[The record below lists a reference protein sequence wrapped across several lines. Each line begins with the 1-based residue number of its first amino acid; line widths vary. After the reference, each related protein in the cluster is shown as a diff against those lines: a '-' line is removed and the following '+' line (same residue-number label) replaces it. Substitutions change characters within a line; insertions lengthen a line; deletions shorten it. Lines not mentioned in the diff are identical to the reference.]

1 MTRGSVEMNA
11 RSFVGLVAIL
21 AAMCVAGLAQ
31 NRAAPMAPGAGSTT
45 KESRSMN
52 IHTESFGHT
61 PQGEEVFLYTLTSA
75 KGLRAQIMNYGAI
88 IVSMAVPDRHG
99 ALGDV
104 LLGHDSL
111 DNYIERGGCAA
122 AVIGRYANRIGNA
135 QFTLDG
141 VEYKLAAN
149 NGPNHLHGGRKG
161 FDQRVW
167 KQEEATASDDR
178 AWVKLSYLSPDG
190 EEGYPGNLR
199 CTVTYTLTDKDELR
213 IDYEAETDKKTVV
226 NLTNHAYW
234 NLAGQGNGD
243 VLGHE
248 MMINANRFT
257 VVDKGLIPTGVTAS
271 VVDMPLDFLA
281 PKKIGSRIR
290 QLGNGYDH
298 NYVINGEPDELK
310 LCARVREPGTGRVME
325 VWTTEPGVQ
334 LYTANHMNGSLLG
347 KGDKAYVKY
356 AAFCLE
362 TQHYPDSPNK
372 PDFPSTVLEPGQK
385 FTSQTVYKFSTK

>member
-1 MTRGSVEMNA
+1 MNA
-11 RSFVGLVAIL
+11 RIYMGLVAV
-21 AAMCVAGLAQ
+21 AAAVCAAGLA
-31 NRAAPMAPGAGSTT
+31 RSAAGSMDSGTGSTT
-45 KESRSMN
+45 KENGSMN
-52 IHTESFGHT
+52 THTESFGRT
-61 PQGEEVFLYTLTSA
+61 PEGEEVFLYTLTSA
-75 KGLRAQIMNYGAI
+75 KGLRARITNYGAI

-111 DNYIERGGCAA
+111 DKYIERGGCAA

-135 QFTLDG
+135 QFVLDG

-149 NGPNHLHGGRKG
+149 NGPNHLHGGKKG
-161 FDQRVW
+161 FDRMVW
-167 KQEEATASDDR
+167 KQEEATASEDR
-178 AWVKLSYLSPDG
+178 AWVKLSYLSKDG

-199 CTVTYTLTDKDELR
+199 CTVTYTLTNDDELR
-213 IDYEAETDKKTVV
+213 IDYEAQTDKKTVV

-248 MMINANRFT
+248 LMIHANRFT
-257 VVDKGLIPTGVTAS
+257 LVDKGLIPTGVTAS
-271 VVDMPLDFLA
+271 VVDTPLDFLA
-281 PKKIGSRIR
+281 PRKIGAGIR
-290 QLGNGYDH
+290 QLSNGYDH
-298 NYVINGEPDELK
+298 NYIINGRPGELK
-310 LCARVREPGTGRVME
+310 PCAWVRDPGTGRVME

-347 KGDKAYVKY
+347 KGDKAYVKH

-372 PDFPSTVLEPGQK
+372 PEFPSTVLEPGKK
-385 FTSQTVYKFSTK
+385 FTSTTIHKFSTK

>member
-1 MTRGSVEMNA
+1 
-11 RSFVGLVAIL
+11 
-21 AAMCVAGLAQ
+21 
-31 NRAAPMAPGAGSTT
+31 
-45 KESRSMN
+45 MN

-61 PQGEEVFLYTLTSA
+61 PEGEEISLYTLTSA
-75 KGLRAQIMNYGAI
+75 KGLRVRIMNYGAI
-88 IVSMAVPDRHG
+88 VVSLAVPDRHG
-99 ALGDV
+99 KLDDI

-111 DNYIERGGCAA
+111 ETYLSRGGCAA

-135 QFTLDG
+135 RFVLDG

-149 NGPNHLHGGRKG
+149 NGPNHLHGGMKG
-161 FDQRVW
+161 FDRKVW
-167 KQEEATASDDR
+167 KQEEVTASEDR
-178 AWVKLSYLSPDG
+178 AWVRLSYLSQDG
-190 EEGYPGNLR
+190 EEGYPGNLQCR
-199 CTVTYTLTDKDELR
+199 VTYTLTNDDELR
-213 IDYEAETDKKTVV
+213 IDYEAQTDKKTVV

-234 NLAGQGNGD
+234 NLAGQGNGN

-248 MMINANRFT
+248 LMINANRFT
-257 VVDKGLIPTGVTAS
+257 VVDKGLIPTGMTVS
-271 VVDMPLDFLA
+271 VVDTPLDFLS

-290 QLGNGYDH
+290 QLSNGYDH
-298 NYVINGEPDELK
+298 NYILNGRPGELK
-310 LCARVREPGTGRVME
+310 LCAKVHEPTTGRIME

-372 PDFPSTVLEPGQK
+372 PAFPSTVLEPGAK
-385 FTSQTVYKFSTK
+385 FVSQTIHKFSTK

>member
-1 MTRGSVEMNA
+1 
-11 RSFVGLVAIL
+11 
-21 AAMCVAGLAQ
+21 
-31 NRAAPMAPGAGSTT
+31 
-45 KESRSMN
+45 MN

-61 PQGEEVFLYTLTSA
+61 PEGEEISLYTLTSA
-75 KGLRAQIMNYGAI
+75 KGLRVRIMNYGAI
-88 IVSMAVPDRHG
+88 VVSLAVPDRHG
-99 ALGDV
+99 KLDDV

-111 DNYIERGGCAA
+111 DNYLSRGGCAA

-135 QFTLDG
+135 RFVLDG

-149 NGPNHLHGGRKG
+149 NGPNHLHGGVKG
-161 FDQRVW
+161 FDRMVW
-167 KQEEATASDDR
+167 KQEEVTASEDR
-178 AWVKLSYLSPDG
+178 AWVRLSYLSKDG
-190 EEGYPGNLR
+190 EEGYPGNLQCR
-199 CTVTYTLTDKDELR
+199 VTYTLTNDDELR

-248 MMINANRFT
+248 LMINANRFT
-257 VVDKGLIPTGVTAS
+257 VVDKGLIPTGITAS
-271 VVDMPLDFLA
+271 VVGMPLDFLSSR
-281 PKKIGSRIR
+281 KIGSRIR
-290 QLGNGYDH
+290 QLSNGYDH
-298 NYVINGEPDELK
+298 NYILNGRPGELK
-310 LCARVREPGTGRVME
+310 LCARVHEPTTGRIME

-372 PDFPSTVLEPGQK
+372 PAFPSTILEPGGE
-385 FTSQTVYKFSTK
+385 FVSQTIHKFSTK